1 MNVDG
6 ATVRRLLLLDSFGLR
21 GGGVAVLAAGTMT
34 GALGLALA
42 RAGLGQSQLVHGVRP
57 RAVIPRQL
65 LQSFSPTFPR
75 LGHEFRHRHLYR
87 HAEIIP
93 VLHLGMGEGDVRFEG
108 AEVRYAEG
116 EEMTGQWEGCGE
128 MDVGRIESVLLQFLL
143 ERGLHFGRSLGKV
156 SVEGVVDLCHGLHA
170 VVEYGIGRF
179 GRAGAECL
187 NGLHDD
193 GTLRFFQ

>member
-6 ATVRRLLLLDSFGLR
+6 AAVRRLLLLDRLGLR
-21 GGGVAVLAAGTMT
+21 GGGVAVLAAGTTT

-42 RAGLGQSQLVHGVRP
+42 RAGLGQTQLVHGVRP
-57 RAVIPRQL
+57 RAVISRQF
-65 LQSFSPTFPR
+65 LQNFRPAFPR
-75 LGHEFRHRHLYR
+75 LGHEFRYSHLYR
-87 HAEIIP
+87 HAEIIA
-93 VLHLGMGEGDVRFEG
+93 VLHLRVGERNVGFEG

-143 ERGLHFGRSLGKV
+143 ERGLHLGRSLGKV
-156 SVEGVVDLCHGLHA
+156 SVQRVVDLCHGLHA

-193 GTLRFFQ
+193 GTFFSFR